1 MVDELNVSI
10 DNSDDK
16 AKMVIVVRKDL
27 KMPKG
32 KAISQG
38 AHAAVAAILQSIFNT
53 RLDDPDFKLC
63 DEGFEISKPAI
74 LDDATKD
81 WLSGEFTKICVAV
94 NSETELDDIYNKAND
109 AGLNCSLIVDNGHT
123 VFNGEKTKTCLA
135 IGPSYSSLID
145 PITKD
150 LPLY

>member
-1 MVDELNVSI
+1 MVDELNVAV
-10 DNSDDK
+10 DNSEDK
-16 AKMVIVVRKDL
+16 AKMVIVMRKDL

-32 KAISQG
+32 KLVSQG
-38 AHAAVAAILQSIFNT
+38 AHAAVAAILQSIFNV
-53 RLDDPDFKLC
+53 RLSEPNFSSCIK
-63 DEGFEISKPAI
+63 GFEIKMPAI
-74 LDDATKD
+74 VDDATKD

-94 NSETELDDIYNKAND
+94 NSEAELDEIYNKANA

-123 VFNGEKTKTCLA
+123 VFNGEKTKTGLA
-135 IGPSYSSLID
+135 IGPAYSSLID

>member
-1 MVDELNVSI
+1 MVDELNVAV
-10 DNSDDK
+10 DNSEDK

-53 RLDDPDFKLC
+53 RLDEHDASMC
-63 DEGFEISKPAI
+63 DEGFEICRPAI
-74 LDDATKD
+74 IDDATKD
-81 WLSGEFTKICVAV
+81 WLTGEFTKVCVAV
-94 NSETELDDIYNKAND
+94 NSEEELDKIYNEASK

-135 IGPSYSSLID
+135 IGPAYSSCID
-145 PITKD
+145 PITKS